1 MAKNTLVS
9 CFVPYRPDQQRHGKK
24 DTNTLSICLGNFA
37 NLRYSSKC
45 SICFKGR
52 WHWEELL
59 DLSHLWSSCRWLKT
73 WTWVNMLDHVVGG
86 RDVGWHWIEM
96 CQSVHIW
103 KLQQSTNCRLKKHE
117 EPSWRGRLKFQ
128 SSFAWNSVWFFF
140 KIWGSN
146 PGRLKAGDILA
157 HVGAFMCGLR
167 KKILERCHFV
177 NARGK
182 NSSQNCCKQCI
193 VWIIWLETQ
202 LLTELVA
209 ASYSRL
215 LSPK

>member
-9 CFVPYRPDQQRHGKK
+9 CFVPYRPDQQKDMAK
-24 DTNTLSICLGNFA
+24 QDTNTLSICLGNFA

-86 RDVGWHWIEM
+86 RDVGWYWIEM

-103 KLQQSTNCRLKKHE
+103 KLQQSTNCKLNEKKTWRTLLKGSAE
-117 EPSWRGRLKFQ
+117 ISIQFCLKFG
-128 SSFAWNSVWFFF
+128 VIFFF

-177 NARGK
+177 NAWGK
-182 NSSQNCCKQCI
+182 NSSQNCCKQCV

-202 LLTELVA
+202 
-209 ASYSRL
+209 
-215 LSPK
+215 